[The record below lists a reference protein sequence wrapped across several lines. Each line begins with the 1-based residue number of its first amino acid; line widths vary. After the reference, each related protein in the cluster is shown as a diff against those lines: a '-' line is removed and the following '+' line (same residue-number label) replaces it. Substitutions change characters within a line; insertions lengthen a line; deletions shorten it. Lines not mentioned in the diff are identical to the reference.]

1 MARRAKTPLSAQP
14 FVAFSVKGT
23 AVLPV
28 AAGATQRYFI
38 LVPCHFLVRAAR
50 CRIALFLKLFP
61 MSKFTIR
68 ALPLALS
75 LAFPALSVVVGSAC
89 AADEAVPTL
98 APVTVSASKTDTQTL
113 GATVLAPD
121 KLVLERSRT
130 SDTTRLL
137 GDVPGVGFYGAGGVS
152 SLPVI
157 HGLADDRLRIK
168 VDGMDLVSAC
178 ANHMNAPLSYIDP
191 SSVDSIQ
198 VFTGITPVSAGGDS
212 IGGTIAVNSPPPV
225 FAKAGEGVLTQG
237 QVGAFY
243 RSNGNGRGGNVALT
257 VANDMLSM
265 TYRGASTQAS
275 NYKAAAD
282 FKPAGMAVGAYKNV
296 PLDANEVGASGYQSV
311 NQSLAF
317 ALRHDD
323 HMVELTLG
331 MQNIPY
337 QGFPNQRM
345 DMTSNKSEQAN
356 LRFTRQTV
364 WGSLEARAYAE
375 NTRHAM
381 NFGDEKSISLLGMPM
396 DTEGKTTGLQ
406 VKADVQLS
414 ERDTVKVGAD
424 LQRYRLNDWWDPVS
438 AIPGG
443 MSPNTFWNIREG
455 QRDRFDVF
463 GELTSQWTPQW
474 LSQVGLRT
482 STMSMDTG
490 PVQAYNTVN
499 GAAGSNYA
507 GPIGTV
513 AQYDAFNAQD
523 HKRTDNNIDV
533 SALSRFTPDAQKA
546 FAFGYSRKTRSPNLY
561 ERFAWSTNNPM
572 IMNMVNWSGDANGY
586 VGNLALNP
594 EIAHKLSATADWHD
608 AARTQWGFTV
618 SPYFTYV
625 QDYIDASRCS
635 GSGVMACT
643 AANLTRQNGFV
654 YLQFVNQSAR
664 IYGADVSGFW
674 QLARSGDY
682 GTVTATG
689 MLNWVKGKNATTD
702 DNLYNTMPLN
712 AKLAV
717 VQKVGP
723 WTNTVETQWVDAKSD
738 VSQVRNELTTA
749 GYGLLNLRTRYDW
762 KQASFD
768 LGVDNALDKFY
779 ASPLGGAYVGQ
790 GNVMGTGAVYGIAVP
805 SAGRSLFAGVTV
817 KF

>member
-1 MARRAKTPLSAQP
+1 MSH
-14 FVAFSVKGT
+14 FV
-23 AVLPV
+23 
-28 AAGATQRYFI
+28 Q
-38 LVPCHFLVRAAR
+38 
-50 CRIALFLKLFP
+50 
-61 MSKFTIR
+61 FTLR
-68 ALPLALS
+68 TLPLALS
-75 LAFPALSVVVGSAC
+75 LAFPMLSMASGNATP
-89 AADEAVPTL
+89 ADDTPSTLPT
-98 APVTVSASKTDTQTL
+98 VTVIDSKMDVPAA
-113 GATVLAPD
+113 GATVLNGDALRAASP
-121 KLVLERSRT
+121 RS

-137 GDVPGVGFYGAGGVS
+137 GDVPGVSFYGAGGVS

-157 HGLADDRLRIK
+157 HGLADDRLRVQ

-178 ANHMNAPLSYIDP
+178 ANHMNAPLSYLDP

-198 VFTGITPVSAGGDS
+198 VFTGTTPVSVGGDS
-212 IGGTIAVNSPPPV
+212 IGGAIQVHSAPPE
-225 FAKAGEGVLTQG
+225 FAKTGEGVLTKG

-257 VANDMLSM
+257 VANEMLSM
-265 TYRGASTQAS
+265 TYRGASAQAS
-275 NYKAAAD
+275 NFKAAAD
-282 FKPAGMAVGAYKNV
+282 FKPVGMAVGAFKNV
-296 PLDANEVGASGYQSV
+296 PLDANEVGASGYQSI

-331 MQNIPY
+331 TQNIPY

-356 LRFTRQTV
+356 LRFTRQTQ
-364 WGSLEARAYAE
+364 WGSLETRAYSE
-375 NTRHAM
+375 NTRHKM

-406 VKADVQLS
+406 IKADVLLS
-414 ERDTVKVGAD
+414 ERDTIKVGAE

-438 AIPGG
+438 VTPGG
-443 MSPNTFWNIREG
+443 MGPNTFWNIREG
-455 QRDRFDVF
+455 QRDRADIF
-463 GELTSQWTPQW
+463 GEITSRWTLQW
-474 LSQVGLRT
+474 LSQVGLRS
-482 STMSMDTG
+482 STMTMDTG
-490 PVQAYNTVN
+490 PVQAYNTVK
-499 GAAGSNYA
+499 GTLGPNYG
-507 GPIGTV
+507 GPVGTI
-513 AQYDAFNAQD
+513 AQYDAFNALD
-523 HKRTDNNIDV
+523 HKKTDNNIDV

-546 FAFGYSRKTRSPNLY
+546 FEFGYSRKTRSPNLY

-594 EIAHKLSATADWHD
+594 EIAHQLSATADWHD
-608 AARTQWGFTV
+608 AARTQWGVKV

-635 GSGVMACT
+635 GTGAMACT

-664 IYGADVSGFW
+664 IYGADVSGYW
-674 QLARSGDY
+674 QLASGGDY

-689 MLNWVKGKNATTD
+689 MLNWVKGKNGATD
-702 DNLYNTMPLN
+702 DNLYNIMPLN
-712 AKLAV
+712 AKLAL
-717 VQKVGP
+717 VQKMGS
-723 WTNTVETQWVDAKSD
+723 WTNTIESQLVDAKSD
-738 VSQVRNELTTA
+738 VSHVRNELTTA
-749 GYGLLNLRTRYDW
+749 GYGLLNLRTRYEW

-768 LGVDNALDKFY
+768 LGIDNALDKSY
-779 ASPLGGAYVGQ
+779 ANPTGGAYVGQ
-790 GNVMGTGAVYGIAVP
+790 GSVMGTAAVYGIPVP
-805 SAGRSLFAGVTV
+805 GAGRSIYAGVSV